1 LKSITREE
9 KQPPF
14 RGFSRHRFLPSDNLL
29 QSWVQARDLRLLES
43 VMSSAETSANR
54 WLLLLIAFLVLSAIY
69 LYVFPQANVLYA
81 GVVLLHVVAGFVASV
96 LLLLWLFRSWR
107 QGEPLVRV
115 GMILLFLGA
124 IPGLALIYTGAL
136 RSEWTLVYV
145 HIGVSFLGA
154 GLIAA
159 ARIGWPSRQVA
170 VRVAAVLAV
179 LAVLA
184 PVARYLREARWN
196 HHGRIENPALPPVSM
211 DGEGDGPTGPFF
223 PSSAQIY
230 GGQKIPSKFFMESDS
245 CKRCHEDIYNQ
256 WNSSAHHF
264 SSFNNQWYRK
274 SIEYMQDTIGTRPSK
289 WCGGCH
295 DPAVLYA
302 GKMDTPITEIVHTPE
317 AQAGLGC
324 MMCHSIADVKSTMG
338 QGDFYLEYPKLH
350 EFAASKNPAVR
361 TLHDFMIKLN
371 PEPHRRVF
379 LKPFMKQQTAEF
391 CSSCHKVHLDV
402 PVNHYRW
409 FRGFNEYDNWQA
421 SGVSGQGARS
431 FYYPPKP
438 QQCADCH
445 MPLEPSNDMG
455 NIAGQV
461 HSHRFPGANTALPTA
476 NEDAAQLKATED
488 FLTSGALTVDIFAL
502 SPASAPLK
510 AAALKTGGVGQ
521 QELATTF
528 AVGEEAETRITP
540 SSNAE
545 AAPVTAP
552 LNRVQAAIRRSDTV
566 RVDVVVRT
574 KRIGHFFPGGT
585 VDAYDTWLEL
595 KGVDDQGQTI
605 FWSGMVEDNGKGPVE
620 KGAHFY
626 RSLQVDAHGNP
637 INKRNAWATRA
648 VVYVRLIPP
657 GAADTVHFRVKI
669 PEKTGSKITL
679 TARLCYR
686 KFAWFN
692 TQFAFTGE
700 HDNSASKPGDATA
713 KTTPDYDDTKMAF
726 TASLHGVSAKLEKI
740 PDLPIVAVAENEVA
754 VDVLPA
760 NAPAFY
766 PKTRLAKEDWQRW
779 NDYGIGLLLQG
790 DLKAAQAAFEKVT
803 EVDPQNPDGWVNIGR
818 AALQEGDVAHARTV
832 LEKALALNPK
842 LARTNFFYGSLLK
855 QTGDYDQAAARFQIV
870 IAQYP
875 RDRVAL
881 NNLGRLLFLERKYA
895 EAVKVLQ
902 QVLAV
907 DPEDLQAHYNLM
919 LCYNGLG
926 DEKMSKEHQARYLR
940 FKADEAA
947 QAITGPY
954 RQLNPEDNNERQ
966 SIHEHTSVPL
976 PILNDGP
983 AKRQVV
989 SAKTPHAPATTHLGT
1004 DAFVR
1009 SAGQSPATV
1018 HTSTTPGAQR

>member
-1 LKSITREE
+1 MPSTRNFASRGL
-9 KQPPF
+9 PPLI
-14 RGFSRHRFLPSDNLL
+14 GFLG
-29 QSWVQARDLRLLES
+29 V
-43 VMSSAETSANR
+43 
-54 WLLLLIAFLVLSAIY
+54 SAIY
-69 LYVFPQANVLYA
+69 LYAFPQANVLYA
-81 GVVLLHVVAGFVASV
+81 GVVLLHAVAGVVASV
-96 LLLLWLFRSWR
+96 LLLLWLVRSWR

-115 GMILLFLGA
+115 GMVLLFLGA
-124 IPGLALIYTGAL
+124 IPGLVLIYTGTL
-136 RSEWTLVYV
+136 RTEWPLVYV
-145 HIGVSFLGA
+145 HLGLSFLGA

-159 ARIGWPSRQVA
+159 ARIGDHGWLPRRA
-170 VRVAAVLAV
+170 VLRVAAVLAV
-179 LAVLA
+179 LAVLP
-184 PVARYLREARWN
+184 PVARYFREARWN
-196 HHGRIENPALPPVSM
+196 QHGRIENPALPPLTM
-211 DGEGDGPTGPFF
+211 NGEGDGPSGPFF
-223 PSSAQIY
+223 PSSAQVY
-230 GGQKIPSKFFMESDS
+230 GGEKIPSKFFMESDS

-274 SIEYMQDTIGTRPSK
+274 SIEYMQDTIGTKPSK

-302 GKMDTPITEIVHTPE
+302 GKMDTPIKQIVHTPE

-350 EFAASKNPAVR
+350 EFAASKNPLVR
-361 TLHDFMIKLN
+361 ALHDFMIKLN

-402 PVNHYRW
+402 PVNNYRW
-409 FRGFNEYDNWQA
+409 IRGFNEYDNWQA
-421 SGVSGQGARS
+421 SGVSGEGARS
-431 FYYPPKP
+431 FYYPAKP

-455 NIAGQV
+455 NIAGKV
-461 HSHRFPGANTALPTA
+461 HSHRFPAANTALPTA

-502 SPASAPLK
+502 SPARAN
-510 AAALKTGGVGQ
+510 LKTGAVAQ
-521 QELATTF
+521 HELATTF
-528 AVGEEAETRITP
+528 AVGEEAEAKITP
-540 SSNAE
+540 GAAAE
-545 AAPVTAP
+545 AVPVTAP
-552 LNRVQAAIRRSDTV
+552 LNRVQPAVRRGDTV

-595 KGVDDQGQTI
+595 KGVDDNGQTI

-657 GAADTVHFRVKI
+657 GAADTVHFRMKI
-669 PEKTGSKITL
+669 PEKTGSRITL

-692 TQFAFTGE
+692 TQFAFAGE
-700 HDNSASKPGDATA
+700 RDNSPSRHGAVPAPV
-713 KTTPDYDDTKMAF
+713 TPDYDDTKMAF
-726 TASLHGVSAKLEKI
+726 TASLHGISAKVEKI
-740 PDLPIVAVAENEVA
+740 PDLPIIAVAGNEVA
-754 VDVLPA
+754 LDVLPA
-760 NAPAFY
+760 NAPA
-766 PKTRLAKEDWQRW
+766 PQPQTQLAKEDWQRW

-818 AALQEGDVAHARTV
+818 TALQEGDVARARTV

-842 LARTNFFYGSLLK
+842 LARTNFFYGSLMK
-855 QTGDYDQAAARFQIV
+855 ATGDYDQAATHFQIV
-870 IAQYP
+870 LAQYP
-875 RDRVAL
+875 RDRVVL
-881 NNLGRLLFLERKYA
+881 NNLGRVLFLERKYA
-895 EAVKVLQ
+895 GAVKVLQ

-940 FKADEAA
+940 FKADEAS

-966 SIHEHTSVPL
+966 SIHEHVSVPL
-976 PILNDGP
+976 PI
-983 AKRQVV
+983 
-989 SAKTPHAPATTHLGT
+989 TTIHAATTPYAVTTTPVGTAALG
-1004 DAFVR
+1004 R
-1009 SAGQSPATV
+1009 PAGQSPTAARAT
-1018 HTSTTPGAQR
+1018 TTPGAQR